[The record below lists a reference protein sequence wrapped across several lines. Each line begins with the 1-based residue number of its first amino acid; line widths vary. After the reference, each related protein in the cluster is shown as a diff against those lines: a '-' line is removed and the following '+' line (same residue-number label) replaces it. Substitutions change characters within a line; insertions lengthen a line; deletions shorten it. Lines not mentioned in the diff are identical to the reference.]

1 MLRLPGSYIAVTN
14 ATGISEEH
22 HQDKEN
28 LSLLSLDRPF
38 ERVGLDITGK
48 HPISKNGFQ
57 YMLTIIDFFSKFAMA
72 IPLRQHEAHTV
83 AEAFVTHW
91 VAVFGAPTAI
101 LTDRGPE
108 FQSHL
113 LADLCKILGVEKLR
127 TTAYKASTNGGT
139 ERLHRTINSM
149 LAKTIAEHQTDW
161 DLHVPAVMAAYR
173 ATVHEATGF
182 TPNFILFGQEN
193 RIALDIMLDADEAET
208 TNLDV
213 WVERKLELMRQAHAI
228 TREHLGHAAQRS
240 KGYYDKR
247 VNARSFEVDDL
258 VYVYS
263 PRRYL
268 RRTPKWCLTY
278 QGPFKVLRKITDV
291 NYVVQKGPRS
301 DPMVVHV
308 DKLKKCLTAAPAED
322 ASGEAGREERG
333 EVETEELSGGG

>member
-1 MLRLPGSYIAVTN
+1 MARFI
-14 ATGISEEH
+14 H
-22 HQDKEN
+22 CCDKCN
-28 LSLLSLDRPF
+28 RYFRGTPPRQGKLVPTVVGRPF

-48 HPISKNGFQ
+48 HPTSKNGFQ
-57 YMLTIIDFFSKFAMA
+57 YMLTIIDFFSKFALA

-247 VNARSFEVDDL
+247 VNVRSFEVNDL

-278 QGPFKVLRKITDV
+278 QGPYKVLRKITDV
-291 NYVVQKGPRS
+291 NYVVQKGLRS

-308 DKLKKCLTAAPAED
+308 DKLKKCLTVYAYRGC
-322 ASGEAGREERG
+322 SG
-333 EVETEELSGGG
+333 